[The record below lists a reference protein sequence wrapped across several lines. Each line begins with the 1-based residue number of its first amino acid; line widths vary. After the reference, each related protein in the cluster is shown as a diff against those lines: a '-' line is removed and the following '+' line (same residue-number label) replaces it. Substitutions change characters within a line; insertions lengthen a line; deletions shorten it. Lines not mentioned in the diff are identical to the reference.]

1 MDVTSLD
8 GAVQYFCTQGLA
20 QSTRGTYKSALRRFY
35 DFCAQYSIVSPFPV
49 SEAILCYFTTYLA
62 TQNLSPQTIKT
73 YLAGVRHMQITLGLP
88 EPRAFSSLPRLK
100 LVQAGIQRTHAQRTR
115 PPNVRMPITPA
126 ILRQMHAQ
134 WSPNASDADVAM
146 LWAASTVCFFGFF
159 RAGEITVPS
168 QGSFNPARHLSW
180 GDVAVDSK
188 VSPKVIRVTLKF
200 SKTDQLGKG
209 TEVYLG
215 RTGCSLCPVAA
226 TLAYMSA
233 RGDQPGQF
241 FRFKNREALTKAK
254 FVHHVRS
261 VLQRAGL
268 PQDEFAGH
276 SFRIGAAT
284 AAAKA
289 GLEDSTIRTL
299 GRWNSAAF
307 LVYIRT
313 PRESLA
319 GMSAVLAVS

>member
-1 MDVTSLD
+1 MGGLD
-8 GAVQYFCTQGLA
+8 
-20 QSTRGTYKSALRRFY
+20 K
-35 DFCAQYSIVSPFPV
+35 I
-49 SEAILCYFTTYLA
+49 
-62 TQNLSPQTIKT
+62 
-73 YLAGVRHMQITLGLP
+73 
-88 EPRAFSSLPRLK
+88 
-100 LVQAGIQRTHAQRTR
+100 THAPRSARVQ
-115 PPNVRMPITPA
+115 V
-126 ILRQMHAQ
+126 
-134 WSPNASDADVAM
+134 
-146 LWAASTVCFFGFF
+146 GK
-159 RAGEITVPS
+159 E
-168 QGSFNPARHLSW
+168 GSKYSWGYLSW

-215 RTGCSLCPVAA
+215 RTGCPVAA

-241 FRFKNREALTKAK
+241 FRFKNGEALTKAK
-254 FVHHVRS
+254 FVQHVRS
-261 VLQRAGL
+261 ALQRAGL
-268 PQDEFAGH
+268 PQDEFSGH

>member
-1 MDVTSLD
+1 MLLHYLFSHPESITPNNQDIPGRCPSYAD
-8 GAVQYFCTQGLA
+8 HFWP
-20 QSTRGTYKSALRRFY
+20 TRT
-35 DFCAQYSIVSPFPV
+35 
-49 SEAILCYFTTYLA
+49 
-62 TQNLSPQTIKT
+62 
-73 YLAGVRHMQITLGLP
+73 
-88 EPRAFSSLPRLK
+88 SSLPRLK
-100 LVQAGIQRTHAQRTR
+100 LVQAGIQRTHAKRTH

-134 WSPNASDADVAM
+134 WSPNASDTDVAM

-200 SKTDQLGKG
+200 SKTNQLGKG

-226 TLAYMSA
+226 TLAYMLA

-241 FRFKNREALTKAK
+241 FRFKNGELLRRQNLSNTSSQ
-254 FVHHVRS
+254 RS
-261 VLQRAGL
+261 KSRSSSGRIRWAQLQ
-268 PQDEFAGH
+268 DW
-276 SFRIGAAT
+276 S
-284 AAAKA
+284 
-289 GLEDSTIRTL
+289 SY
-299 GRWNSAAF
+299 S
-307 LVYIRT
+307 
-313 PRESLA
+313 S
-319 GMSAVLAVS
+319 S